1 MSTPNATRRL
11 ALEDG
16 SIWTGAPFGAPVG
29 SGGDGVSTAEVVFNT
44 AMTGYQECLTDPS
57 YRGQI
62 LVSTAAIVGIYGI
75 NAEDAESDRVQVAGF
90 VVHELA
96 RRPSNFTATTDLSSY
111 LKDAGVPGIAN
122 IDTRALTRRLRS
134 QGVMRGAMTDDA
146 GVSDADL
153 VKAAQEAPHMAGQ
166 NLASEVSCASETP
179 RTAPDGSRLKVV
191 ALDCGAK
198 HNIFRELEKRGCAVI
213 RLPWDTPASRLREIF
228 ERGEAHGLLVSNGPG
243 DPEAVRQSVET
254 LRELVGGDAERTPPT
269 FGICL
274 GNQLL
279 ALASGAKT
287 YKLKFGHR
295 GANQPVR
302 SELTGKVEI
311 TSQNHGFAVEAD
323 SLPPTAEA
331 THLNLND
338 GTLAGFRLK
347 DRPVFAVQ
355 HHPEASP
362 GPHDAAYLFDR
373 FVEEM
378 ERAAGIKTSE
388 PVAS

>member
-1 MSTPNATRRL
+1 MTNETDIRRL

-16 SIWTGAPFGAPVG
+16 SVWAGRAFGAAI
-29 SGGDGVSTAEVVFNT
+29 SGVSTSEVVFNT
-44 AMTGYQECLTDPS
+44 AMTGYQESLTDPS
-57 YRGQI
+57 YRGQT
-62 LVSTAAIVGIYGI
+62 LVSTAPIVGIYGI
-75 NAEDAESDRVQVAGF
+75 NGEDGESERVQVSGF
-90 VVHELA
+90 IVHELS
-96 RRPSNFTATTDLSSY
+96 RRVSNHRATTDLSTF
-111 LKDAGVPGIAN
+111 LADAGVAGIAGV
-122 IDTRALTRRLRS
+122 DTRALTRRLRS
-134 QGVMRGAMTDDA
+134 AGVMRGAMTDDA

-153 VKAAQEAPHMAGQ
+153 VQAAKDSPLMSGQ
-166 NLASEVSCASETP
+166 NLASEVSCDEISSREAPGETK
-179 RTAPDGSRLKVV
+179 RTVL

-198 HNIFRELEKRGCAVI
+198 QNIFRELERRGCAVV
-213 RLPWDTPASRLREIF
+213 RVPWDTPASELRGRLD
-228 ERGEAHGLLVSNGPG
+228 RGEAHGLLVSNGPG
-243 DPEAVRQSVET
+243 DPDAVEASVAT
-254 LRELVGGDAERTPPT
+254 LRELISGPAEQTPPV

-295 GANQPVR
+295 GANQPVK

-323 SLPPTAEA
+323 SLPEGAEA
-331 THLNLND
+331 THVNLND

-362 GPHDAAYLFDR
+362 GPRDASYLFDR
-373 FVEEM
+373 FVEAM
-378 ERAAGIKTSE
+378 DARAG
-388 PVAS
+388 V

>member
-1 MSTPNATRRL
+1 MSTPAATRRL

-16 SIWTGAPFGAPVG
+16 TIWTGAPFGAPI
-29 SGGDGVSTAEVVFNT
+29 DGAITAEVVFNT

-62 LVSTAAIVGIYGI
+62 LVSTTAIVGIYGV
-75 NAEDAESDRVQVAGF
+75 NADDAESDRVQVAGF

-96 RRPSNFTATTDLSSY
+96 RRPSNFSATTDLSTY
-111 LKDAGVPGIAN
+111 LKDAGVPGLAN
-122 IDTRALTRRLRS
+122 IDTRALTRRLRAE
-134 QGVMRGAMTDDA
+134 GAMRGAMTDDA
-146 GVSDADL
+146 SVSEDDL
-153 VKAAQEAPHMAGQ
+153 VSAARDAPLMAGQ
-166 NLASEVSCASETP
+166 NLASEVSCPGETP
-179 RTAPDGSRLKVV
+179 RAAPDGARLTVV

-254 LRELVGGDAERTPPT
+254 LRELIAGDADRTPPT

-279 ALASGAKT
+279 ALAAGAKT

-311 TSQNHGFAVEAD
+311 TSQNHGFAVDAG
-323 SLPPTAEA
+323 SLPPSAEI

-362 GPHDAAYLFDR
+362 GPHDASYLFDR
-373 FVEEM
+373 FVESM
-378 ERAAGIKTSE
+378 ERAAGPE
-388 PVAS
+388 PSALATR